1 MQKRSMD
8 KRELELCTKTFAI
21 RVIKFVSNLPK
32 SRVTNVL
39 GFQLLKAGTS
49 IGANY
54 REANRAESKNDF
66 IHKIGIVS
74 KEATE
79 TMYWL
84 ELFKE
89 TDVSKSKELEWLYNE
104 SNELLAIFTSI
115 GKTLK
120 YSPTILEIE

>member
-1 MQKRSMD
+1 MD
-8 KRELELCTKTFAI
+8 KRELELRTKTFAI

-89 TDVSKSKELEWLYNE
+89 TVRK
-104 SNELLAIFTSI
+104 IITF
-115 GKTLK
+115 
-120 YSPTILEIE
+120 

>member
-1 MQKRSMD
+1 MD
-8 KRELELCTKTFAI
+8 KKELELRTKTFAI
-21 RVIKFVSNLPK
+21 RVIKFVANLPK
-32 SRVTNVL
+32 NRVTDVL

-54 REANRAESKNDF
+54 SEANRAESRNDF

-74 KEATE
+74 KEAAE

-89 TDVSKSKELEWLYNE
+89 TDLANSKELEWLYNE

-115 GKTLK
+115 GKKLK
-120 YSPTILEIE
+120 HNEYNS

>member
-1 MQKRSMD
+1 MD
-8 KRELELCTKTFAI
+8 KRELELRTKTFAI
-21 RVIKFVSNLPK
+21 RVIKFVANLPK
-32 SRVTNVL
+32 NRVTDVL

-54 REANRAESKNDF
+54 SEANRAESRNDF

-74 KEATE
+74 KEAAE
-79 TMYWL
+79 TRYWL

-89 TDVSKSKELEWLYNE
+89 TDLANSKELEWLYNE

-115 GKTLK
+115 GKKLK
-120 YSPTILEIE
+120 HNEYNSQLLTPKS

>member
-1 MQKRSMD
+1 MD
-8 KRELELCTKTFAI
+8 KKELELRTKTFAI
-21 RVIKFVSNLPK
+21 RVIKFVANLPK
-32 SRVTNVL
+32 NRVTDVL

-54 REANRAESKNDF
+54 SEANRAESRNDF

-74 KEATE
+74 KEAAE
-79 TMYWL
+79 TRYWL

-89 TDVSKSKELEWLYNE
+89 TDLANSKELEWLYNE

-115 GKTLK
+115 GKKLK
-120 YSPTILEIE
+120 HNEYNSQLLIPNS